1 MWNLP
6 VLLLGI
12 SSAIVA
18 VVQCAPQK
26 AISVTLDSK
35 WSNTPLHLEASEFFA
50 EESSDYFWRYVNDF
64 QQLDL
69 AAFSNSTPKA
79 QYETV
84 LEVAAKHLSP
94 AKLALLKLSLS
105 LRAHSPAVETFQQ
118 AARDKGFPEE
128 CDFVIEVQGGGAIC
142 SIEELDE
149 ALRKRDKE
157 AKLYTFKVDHFY
169 GGTATSI
176 SQQQQ
181 RPVVILHGDL
191 GAPGFKHFHEALEER
206 AKSRKI
212 SYVLRHFVRTPSASK
227 VRLSGYGV
235 ELAIKSTEYKAQD
248 DTKVKEEKNV
258 VDSEEVEKV
267 ENMEG
272 FDFKKLKEL
281 YPDKKDKLNVLKSH
295 LTNSGTELAALK
307 VWELQELSLQAAQK
321 ILLAPPED
329 ALRTMRDTSQNF
341 PSQARSLVNIAV
353 SSELKKEVEG
363 NQHAFAHTLSLEPAD
378 GALFLNGLYY
388 DVDVID
394 LFSLLQSLKQE
405 TRLLEGLHNIGI
417 PKDLIPS
424 LVKVDLVNNK
434 QEYGV
439 DIRDSA
445 VLYIND
451 IETDP
456 VYRTWPSSV
465 QDMLRPTYPG
475 MLRHVRKNM
484 YNLVVIV
491 DPSKE
496 NAKDILK
503 LAESFYVH
511 RAPLRVGLVFAVNPN
526 MSVTGNE
533 DAGVAML
540 NAFNF
545 ISQNTVPYDGLSFIT
560 DIYAVSKGG
569 PVTTETVIAQFKLK
583 FPGEDLEMVFGEDSD
598 YDTGRKLAW
607 EFINKTGITGTP
619 QALLNGVLLKQSHLN
634 ADMFEEGVLTEIM
647 KQTPM
652 IQKSVYKGELND
664 SKDVLDFLMEQPNIM
679 PRLNQRVLAPG
690 TNFLDLTGRV
700 VVGLTPDD
708 FASLSPPDMGATFA
722 SQVLY
727 VLPKDR
733 TRYYP
738 LTAWVVGDFETPE
751 GRHLLRSAMEHLD
764 STNDMRFG
772 VVFNPGESSTANGPS
787 ANKVIWTAL
796 ESLPAMEAI
805 GFLRKLLSE
814 KNYAEFAAGRKEAY
828 EFLSPNSNVG
838 AFKKALADC
847 DDGFLTW
854 HRTFSRLA
862 LKLSPQQRAVV
873 AGGRIIG
880 PFEDSEVFNSDDF
893 NLLERYSLSAYGTKI
908 TDILRAES
916 DSPGDVDSDLAM
928 KAANVLMSHVQTKV
942 RHQVNAYKE
951 EKSVLKIPCSQ
962 PDEPAHEVIVIVD
975 PVSRGA
981 QKISHILLVLQNVIN
996 ANVKVFFNCIDKH
1009 SDMPLKSYYR
1019 FVLEPEPQFGLDG
1032 QLGPGP
1038 YAKFVNMPQS
1048 PLLTL
1053 GMATPENW
1061 LVEAVRSPYDLDNIH
1076 MEQVESRVHA
1086 EFELENLLLEGHCF
1100 EQSSGNPP
1108 RGLQFILGTQ
1118 SNPAVVDT
1126 IVMANL
1132 GYFQLKANPGT
1143 WTLRLRPGRSSELY
1157 DITSHENTD
1166 SPQDSSDVLVVINS
1180 FRSHVLKV
1188 KVGKKPGKQSEDLL
1202 SDGSEDEN
1210 DLWSS
1215 LSQIPIVGGLLT
1227 EWRQIGRAVY
1237 RELFGDSSIV
1247 GEPAKKDEEEHDD
1260 VINIFSLASGHLY
1273 ERLLR
1278 IMMLSVLKN
1287 TKTPVKFWFLKNY
1300 LSPTFKDVLPYM
1312 AKEYG
1317 FQYEL
1322 VQYKWPRWLNQQTEK
1337 QRIIWGYKILF
1348 LDVLFPL
1355 DVKKIIFVDADQV
1368 VRADMKE
1375 LRDLDLGGAPYG
1387 YTPFCDSRKDMD
1399 GYRFWKSGYWASH
1412 LGGRRYH
1419 ISALYV
1425 VDLKKFRR
1433 IAAGDR
1439 LRGQYQGLSQDPN
1452 SLSNLDQDLPNNMI
1466 HQVAIKSL
1474 PQEWLWC
1481 ETWCDDD
1488 SKKQAKTIDLCNN
1501 PKTKEPKLVS
1511 AARIISE
1518 WKDYDEELKQFMERY
1533 ESGVLRLD
1541 AAEADS
1547 KKVDVKLDDGKLRDA
1562 AHVEL

>member
-6 VLLLGI
+6 VLLLGV

-84 LEVAAKHLSP
+84 LDVATKHLSP

-118 AARDKGFPEE
+118 AARNKGFPEDCE
-128 CDFVIEVQGGGAIC
+128 FVIEVQGGGAIC

-149 ALRKRDKE
+149 TLRKREKE

-169 GGTATSI
+169 GGVATSA

-181 RPVVILHGDL
+181 RPV
-191 GAPGFKHFHEALEER
+191 ER
-206 AKSRKI
+206 AKRREI
-212 SYVLRHFVRTPSASK
+212 SYVLRHFVRAPCASK

-281 YPDKKDKLNVLKSH
+281 FPDKKDQLNVLKAH

-353 SSELKKEVEG
+353 SPELKKEVED
-363 NQHAFAHTLSLEPAD
+363 NQHTFAHSLSLEPTD

-388 DVDVID
+388 DVEVID
-394 LFSLLQSLKQE
+394 LFTLLQSLKQE

-451 IETDP
+451 IETDSA
-456 VYRTWPSSV
+456 YRTWPSSV

-484 YNLVVIV
+484 YNLVVIA

-496 NAKDILK
+496 DVRDILK
-503 LAESFYVH
+503 LAESFYIH
-511 RAPLRVGLVFAVNPN
+511 RAPLRIGLVFAVNPN

-560 DIYAVSKGG
+560 DVYAVTKSG
-569 PVTTETVIAQFKLK
+569 PITAETVIAQFKLK
-583 FPGEDLEMVFGEDSD
+583 FPGEDLEMIFGEDSD

-619 QALLNGVLLKQSHLN
+619 QALMNGVLLKPSHLN

-664 SKDVLDFLMEQPNIM
+664 SKNVLDFLMEQPNIM

-690 TNFLDLTGRV
+690 TNFVDLTGRV

-738 LTAWVVGDFETPE
+738 LTAWVVGDFDTPE
-751 GRHLLRSAMEHLD
+751 GRHLLRSAMEHLAAMEDPLFDD

-772 VVFNPGESSTANGPS
+772 VIFNPGESSATIGES
-787 ANKVIWTAL
+787 VNKVIWTAL

-814 KNYAEFAAGRKEAY
+814 KNYAEFAAGRKKAF
-828 EFLSPNSNVG
+828 EFLSPNSKVD

-880 PFEDSEVFNSDDF
+880 PFEDGEMFNSDDF
-893 NLLERYSLSAYGTKI
+893 NLLERYSMSTYGTKI

-916 DSPGDVDSDLAM
+916 SSPGDVDSDLAM
-928 KAANVLMSHVQTKV
+928 KAASVLMSHVQTKV
-942 RHQVNAYKE
+942 RHKVSSYKE

-1086 EFELENLLLEGHCF
+1086 EFELEYLLLEGHCF

-1143 WTLRLRPGRSSELY
+1143 WTLRMRPGRSSELY
-1157 DITSHENTD
+1157 DIASHENTD

-1188 KVGKKPGKQSEDLL
+1188 KVAKKPGKQNEDLL

-1215 LSQIPIVGGLLT
+1215 FSQ
-1227 EWRQIGRAVY
+1227 
-1237 RELFGDSSIV
+1237 ELFGDSSIV
-1247 GEPAKKDEEEHDD
+1247 GEPAKKDEEEQDD

-1300 LSPTFKDVLPYM
+1300 L
-1312 AKEYG
+1312 
-1317 FQYEL
+1317 
-1322 VQYKWPRWLNQQTEK
+1322 
-1337 QRIIWGYKILF
+1337 YKILF

-1412 LGGRRYH
+1412 LGGRKYH

-1481 ETWCDDD
+1481 ETWCDDE

-1533 ESGVLRLD
+1533 ERGALRLD
-1541 AAEADS
+1541 TTEADS
-1547 KKVDVKLDDGKLRDA
+1547 KKVDEKLDDGKVRDA

>member
-1 MWNLP
+1 MGSSIAS
-6 VLLLGI
+6 LLLPLLL
-12 SSAIVA
+12 A
-18 VVQCAPQK
+18 VLGVTSVESAPQK
-26 AISVTLDSK
+26 VISVTLDSK
-35 WSNTPLHLEASEFFA
+35 WASTPLHLEASEFFA
-50 EESSDYFWRYVNDF
+50 EESNDYFWRYVSDF
-64 QQLDL
+64 QELDL
-69 AAFSNSTPKA
+69 AAFSKSTPKA

-84 LEVAAKHLSP
+84 LEVAGKHLSP

-118 AARDKGFPEE
+118 AAQDKGFPEE
-128 CDFVIEVQGGGAIC
+128 CQFVIEVQGAGAVC
-142 SIEELDE
+142 DVDKLDG
-149 ALRKRDKE
+149 ALRSRDKM
-157 AKLYTFKVDHFY
+157 AKLYTYKMDHFY
-169 GGTATSI
+169 GGAASTSS
-176 SQQQQ
+176 SQD

-191 GAPGFKHFHEALEER
+191 GAPGFRHIHEALEKR
-206 AKSRKI
+206 AKAREI
-212 SYVLRHFVRTPSASK
+212 SYVLRHFVRNPSTNK

-258 VDSEEVEKV
+258 VESEETEKAD
-267 ENMEG
+267 NIEG

-281 YPDKKDKLNVLKSH
+281 YPDKKDKLNQLKAH
-295 LTNSGTELAALK
+295 LTDSGNELAALK

-321 ILLAPPED
+321 ILLSPPED
-329 ALRTMRDTSQNF
+329 ALRIMRDTAQNF

-353 SSELKKEVEG
+353 DPALKKEVEH
-363 NQHAFAHTLSLEPAD
+363 NQQLFAQSLSLEPTD
-378 GALFLNGLYY
+378 GALFFNGLYY
-388 DVDVID
+388 DIDVVD
-394 LFSLLQSLKQE
+394 LFSLLQVLKQE

-417 PKDLIPS
+417 PKDIIPQ

-445 VLYIND
+445 VMYIND
-451 IETDP
+451 LETDAA
-456 VYRTWPSSV
+456 YRNWPSSV

-475 MLRHVRKNM
+475 MLRHVRKNL
-484 YNLVVIV
+484 YNLVVVV

-496 NAKDILK
+496 NAKEILK
-503 LAESFYVH
+503 LCESFYVH
-511 RAPLRVGLVFAVNPN
+511 RAPLRIGLVFAVNPD
-526 MSVTGNE
+526 MSVTGNK

-560 DIYAVSKGG
+560 DVYAAAKND
-569 PVTTETVIAQFKLK
+569 PVTVETVIAQFKLK
-583 FPGEDLEMVFGEDSD
+583 FPGEDLELIFGEDSD

-607 EFINKTGITGTP
+607 EFVNKTGLATAP
-619 QALLNGVLLKQSHLN
+619 QVLMNGVLLKQSHLN

-647 KQTPM
+647 KQTPS
-652 IQKSVYKGELND
+652 IQKSIYKGDLND
-664 SKDVLDFLMEQPNIM
+664 SQDVLDFLMDQPNIM
-679 PRLNQRVLAPG
+679 PRLNQRVLASG
-690 TNFLDLTGRV
+690 TNFVDLTGRV
-700 VVGLTPDD
+700 VVDLAPDD
-708 FASLSPPDMGATFA
+708 FASLAPADMGATFA
-722 SQVLY
+722 SQILY

-738 LTAWVVGDFETPE
+738 LTAWVVADFDTPE
-751 GRHLLRSAMEHLD
+751 GRHLLRSAMEHLAAMEDPLFDD
-764 STNDMRFG
+764 STNDMRIG
-772 VVFNPGESSTANGPS
+772 VVFNPGESTSGTGRSVNQA
-787 ANKVIWTAL
+787 IWTAL
-796 ESLPAMEAI
+796 ESLPAIEAI
-805 GFLRKLLSE
+805 AFLRKLLSE
-814 KNYAEFAAGRKEAY
+814 KNYAEFAAGRKEAF
-828 EFLSPNSNVG
+828 EFLPPNTKVE

-847 DDGFLTW
+847 DDGFLAW
-854 HRTFSRLA
+854 HRAFSKLA
-862 LKLSPQQRAVV
+862 LKLAPQQRVVV
-873 AGGRIIG
+873 AGGKIIG
-880 PFEDSEVFNSDDF
+880 PLEEGEVFNSDDF
-893 NLLERYSLSAYGTKI
+893 NLLERYSMSAYGTKI
-908 TDILRAES
+908 TDILRAGS

-928 KAANVLMSHVQTKV
+928 KTASVLMSHVQTKV
-942 RHQVNAYKE
+942 RHQIRSFDE
-951 EKSVLKIPCSQ
+951 EKSALKIPCSQ
-962 PDEPAHEVIVIVD
+962 PEEPAHEVVVIVD

-981 QKISHILLVLQNVIN
+981 QKVSHLLLVLQNVIN

-1032 QLGPGP
+1032 QLGLGP
-1038 YAKFVNMPQS
+1038 YAKFVNMPET

-1076 MEQVESRVHA
+1076 MQQVESRVHA
-1086 EFELENLLLEGHCF
+1086 EFELEHLLLEGHCF
-1100 EQSSGNPP
+1100 EQSTGNPP

-1132 GYFQLKANPGT
+1132 GYFQLKANPGS
-1143 WTLRLRPGRSSELY
+1143 WTLKLRQGRSSELY
-1157 DITSHENTD
+1157 DISSHENTD
-1166 SPQDSSDVLVVINS
+1166 SPQDASDVLVVLNS

-1188 KVGKKPGKQSEDLL
+1188 KVSKKPGKEKEDLL
-1202 SDGSEDEN
+1202 SDGTDDEN
-1210 DLWSS
+1210 DLWSTFT
-1215 LSQIPIVGGLLT
+1215 QDF
-1227 EWRQIGRAVY
+1227 
-1237 RELFGDSSIV
+1237 FGDSSIV
-1247 GEPAKKDEEEHDD
+1247 GESSKKEDEEQDD

-1300 LSPTFKDVLPYM
+1300 LSPTFKDVLPHM

-1317 FQYEL
+1317 FQFEL

-1387 YTPFCDSRKDMD
+1387 YTPFCDSRKDME

-1466 HQVAIKSL
+1466 HQVGIKSL

-1481 ETWCDDD
+1481 ETWCDDA
-1488 SKKQAKTIDLCNN
+1488 SKAQAKTIDLCNN

-1518 WKDYDEELKQFMERY
+1518 WKDYDEELKQFIERY
-1533 ESGVLRLD
+1533 ESGALGP
-1541 AAEADS
+1541 AAKGEEKA
-1547 KKVDVKLDDGKLRDA
+1547 KKDDVRPDTGGKPVDVR
-1562 AHVEL
+1562 VEL

>member
-1 MWNLP
+1 M
-6 VLLLGI
+6 
-12 SSAIVA
+12 A
-18 VVQCAPQK
+18 VVECAPQK
-26 AISVTLDSK
+26 VISVTLDSK
-35 WSNTPLHLEASEFFA
+35 WSSTPLHLEASEFFA

-64 QQLDL
+64 QELDL

-84 LEVAAKHLSP
+84 LEVASRHLSA

-118 AARDKGFPEE
+118 AARDKGFPDE
-128 CDFVIEVQGGGAIC
+128 CEFVIEVQGGGAIC
-142 SIEELDE
+142 SLEKLDE
-149 ALRKRDKE
+149 ALRSRDKS

-169 GGTATSI
+169 GGAATST

-191 GAPGFKHFHEALEER
+191 GAPGFRRFHEELEER
-206 AKSRKI
+206 AKLREI
-212 SYVLRHFVRTPSASK
+212 NYVLRHFVRNPSSNK

-248 DTKVKEEKNV
+248 DTKVKEEKSV
-258 VDSEEVEKV
+258 VDSEETEKA
-267 ENMEG
+267 ENTEG

-281 YPDKKDKLNVLKSH
+281 YPDKKDQLNRLKAH
-295 LTNSGTELAALK
+295 LSDSGNELAALK

-321 ILLAPPED
+321 ILLAPQED
-329 ALRTMRDTSQNF
+329 ALRIMRDTSQNF
-341 PSQARSLVNIAV
+341 PSQARSLVNVAV
-353 SSELKKEVEG
+353 DQELKKEVER
-363 NQHAFAHTLSLEPAD
+363 NQHTFAQLLSLEPAD

-388 DVDVID
+388 DVEVVD

-417 PKDLIPS
+417 PKDLIPR

-451 IETDP
+451 IETDTA
-456 VYRTWPSSV
+456 YRSWPSSI

-484 YNLVVIV
+484 YNLVVIA
-491 DPSKE
+491 DPSKD

-503 LAESFYVH
+503 LAESFYIH
-511 RAPLRVGLVFAVNPN
+511 RAPLRIGLVFAVNPD
-526 MSVTGNE
+526 MTVMGNQ
-533 DAGVAML
+533 DAGVALL

-560 DIYAVSKGG
+560 DVYAAVKGE

-583 FPGEDLEMVFGEDSD
+583 FPGEDLELIFGEDSD

-619 QALLNGVLLKQSHLN
+619 QALLNGVLLKQNHLN
-634 ADMFEEGVLTEIM
+634 ADMFEEAVLTEIM

-652 IQKSVYKGELND
+652 IQKSVYKGDLND
-664 SKDVLDFLMEQPNIM
+664 SQNVLDFLMDQPNIM

-690 TNFLDLTGRV
+690 ANFLDLTGRV
-700 VVGLTPDD
+700 VVGLTPED
-708 FASLSPPDMGATFA
+708 FASLAPPDMGATFA

-727 VLPKDR
+727 ILPKDR

-738 LTAWVVGDFETPE
+738 LTAWLAADFDTPE
-751 GRHLLRSAMEHLD
+751 GRHLLRDAMEHLD

-772 VVFNPGESSTANGPS
+772 VVFNPGESSPANARS
-787 ANKVIWTAL
+787 INKIIWTAL
-796 ESLPAMEAI
+796 ESLPALEVVS
-805 GFLRKLLSE
+805 FLRKFLSD
-814 KNYAEFAAGRKEAY
+814 KNYVEFAAGRREAF
-828 EFLSPNSNVG
+828 EFLSPNSNVD

-847 DDGFLTW
+847 DDGFLAW
-854 HRTFSRLA
+854 HKTFSKLA
-862 LKLSPQQRAVV
+862 LKLSPQQRAVI

-880 PFEDSEVFNSDDF
+880 PFEDGEVFNNDDF
-893 NLLERYSLSAYGTKI
+893 NLLERYSMSAYGTKI
-908 TDILRAES
+908 TDILREEG
-916 DSPGDVDSDLAM
+916 DNPGDVDSDLAM
-928 KAANVLMSHVQTKV
+928 KAASVLMSHVQTKM
-942 RHQVNAYKE
+942 RHQVTPYKE
-951 EKSVLKIPCSQ
+951 DKSVLKIPCSQ
-962 PDEPAHEVIVIVD
+962 PDEPAHDVVVIVD

-1032 QLGPGP
+1032 QQGLGP

-1061 LVEAVRSPYDLDNIH
+1061 LVEAIRSPYDLDNIH

-1086 EFELENLLLEGHCF
+1086 EFELEHLLLEGHCF

-1180 FRSHVLKV
+1180 FRSHVLKA
-1188 KVGKKPGKQSEDLL
+1188 KVSKKPGKQNEDLL
-1202 SDGSEDEN
+1202 SDGSDDEN

-1215 LSQIPIVGGLLT
+1215 LSHT
-1227 EWRQIGRAVY
+1227 
-1237 RELFGDSSIV
+1237 IV
-1247 GEPAKKDEEEHDD
+1247 GEPTKKDEEEQDD

-1317 FQYEL
+1317 FQFEL

-1412 LGGRRYH
+1412 LGGRKYH

-1481 ETWCDDD
+1481 ETWCDDE
-1488 SKKQAKTIDLCNN
+1488 SKVQAKTIDLCNN

-1518 WKDYDEELKQFMERY
+1518 WKDYDEELKQFIERY
-1533 ESGVLRLD
+1533 ESGALRLD
-1541 AAEADS
+1541 AVEGDS
-1547 KKVDVKLDDGKLRDA
+1547 KKDLKLDDGKTRDT
-1562 AHVEL
+1562 HVEL

>member
-6 VLLLGI
+6 VLLLGV

-84 LEVAAKHLSP
+84 LDVATKHLSP

-118 AARDKGFPEE
+118 AARNKGFPEDCE
-128 CDFVIEVQGGGAIC
+128 FVIEVQGGGAIC

-149 ALRKRDKE
+149 TLRKREKE

-169 GGTATSI
+169 GGVATSA

-181 RPVVILHGDL
+181 RPV
-191 GAPGFKHFHEALEER
+191 ER
-206 AKSRKI
+206 AKRREI
-212 SYVLRHFVRTPSASK
+212 SYVLRHFVRAPCASK

-281 YPDKKDKLNVLKSH
+281 FPDKKDQLNVLKAH

-353 SSELKKEVEG
+353 SPELKKEVED
-363 NQHAFAHTLSLEPAD
+363 NQHTFAHSLSLEPTD

-388 DVDVID
+388 DVEVID
-394 LFSLLQSLKQE
+394 LFTLLQSLKQE

-451 IETDP
+451 IETDSA
-456 VYRTWPSSV
+456 YRTWPSSV

-484 YNLVVIV
+484 YNLVVIA

-496 NAKDILK
+496 DVRDILK
-503 LAESFYVH
+503 LAESFYIH
-511 RAPLRVGLVFAVNPN
+511 RAPLRIGLVFAVNPN

-560 DIYAVSKGG
+560 DVYAVTKSG
-569 PVTTETVIAQFKLK
+569 PITAETVIAQFKLK
-583 FPGEDLEMVFGEDSD
+583 FPGEDLEMIFGEDSD

-619 QALLNGVLLKQSHLN
+619 QALMNGVLLKPSHLN

-664 SKDVLDFLMEQPNIM
+664 SKNVLDFLMEQPNIM

-690 TNFLDLTGRV
+690 TNFVDLTGRV

-738 LTAWVVGDFETPE
+738 LTAWVVGDFDTPE

-772 VVFNPGESSTANGPS
+772 VIFNPGESSATIGES
-787 ANKVIWTAL
+787 VNKVIWTAL

-814 KNYAEFAAGRKEAY
+814 KNYAEFAAGRKKAF
-828 EFLSPNSNVG
+828 EFLSPNSKVD

-880 PFEDSEVFNSDDF
+880 PFEDGEMFNSDDF
-893 NLLERYSLSAYGTKI
+893 NLLERYSMSTYGTKI

-916 DSPGDVDSDLAM
+916 SSPGDVDSDLAM
-928 KAANVLMSHVQTKV
+928 KAASVLMSHVQTKV
-942 RHQVNAYKE
+942 RHKVSSYKE

-1086 EFELENLLLEGHCF
+1086 EFELEYLLLEGHCF

-1143 WTLRLRPGRSSELY
+1143 WTLRMRPGRSSELY
-1157 DITSHENTD
+1157 DIASHENTD

-1188 KVGKKPGKQSEDLL
+1188 KVAKKPGKQNEDLL

-1215 LSQIPIVGGLLT
+1215 FSQIPIVGGLLT
-1227 EWRQIGRAVY
+1227 EWRQIGRAIY
-1237 RELFGDSSIV
+1237 SSIV
-1247 GEPAKKDEEEHDD
+1247 GEPAKKDEEEQDD

-1300 LSPTFKDVLPYM
+1300 L
-1312 AKEYG
+1312 
-1317 FQYEL
+1317 
-1322 VQYKWPRWLNQQTEK
+1322 
-1337 QRIIWGYKILF
+1337 YKILF

-1412 LGGRRYH
+1412 LGGRKYH

-1481 ETWCDDD
+1481 ETWCDDE

-1533 ESGVLRLD
+1533 ERGALRLD
-1541 AAEADS
+1541 TTEADS
-1547 KKVDVKLDDGKLRDA
+1547 KKVDEKLDDGKVRDA